1 MWEWLIPLL
10 IVVAIL
16 LLLGVYF
23 WVSYRSLKALDQKA
37 DQSWEQLNYELTRRA
52 QSVPELLA
60 TVREY
65 APHEANLYLE
75 LSNAQESSL
84 GATSPSE
91 AALSASQLQS
101 ALQSL
106 LAITDGYPKLMIE
119 PSFLAQQSTLIAT
132 GEEIQTQRRN
142 YNGGVREY
150 NSKLN
155 AFPNNLYAQK
165 LGHSE
170 KDFFEITG
178 VKLVA
183 GAPKIQF

>member
-16 LLLGVYF
+16 ILLGVYF
-23 WVSYRSLKALDQKA
+23 WVSYRSLKGLDQKV
-37 DQSWEQLNYELTRRA
+37 DESWQLLNEQLSRRA
-52 QSVPELLA
+52 QSVPALISS
-60 TVREY
+60 VREY
-65 APHEANLYLE
+65 APHEAALF
-75 LSNAQESSL
+75 AQVNTAHESSI
-84 GATSPSE
+84 GAASPLE

-106 LAITDGYPKLMIE
+106 LAVTDGYPKLMVE
-119 PSFLAQQSTLIAT
+119 PSFLSQQAIVSEAN
-132 GEEIQTQRRN
+132 EQIQIQRRN

-150 NSKLN
+150 NSKLRS
-155 AFPNNLYAQK
+155 FPNRLYAHR

-170 KDFFEITG
+170 KDFFEVTG

-183 GAPKIQF
+183 DAPKIQF